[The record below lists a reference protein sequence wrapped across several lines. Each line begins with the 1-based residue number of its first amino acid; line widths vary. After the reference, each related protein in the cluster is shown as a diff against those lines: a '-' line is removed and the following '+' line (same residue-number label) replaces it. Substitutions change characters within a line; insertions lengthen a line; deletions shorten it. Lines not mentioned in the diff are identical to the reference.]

1 MKTVQFPL
9 QLERVQR
16 ISAEATG
23 REQSSQIEKTK
34 GSEHNIAGEKK
45 KKKKKEIKKVDE
57 ILSFLFCFR
66 FGKLSWTFKR

>member
-45 KKKKKEIKKVDE
+45 KKKKKKGNKK
-57 ILSFLFCFR
+57 SR
-66 FGKLSWTFKR
+66 